1 MFVRVQHGQ
10 LQLPLLLLLLLL
22 LLPML
27 LLLPLLRLL
36 CLLCLLRLLLP
47 LLPLPLPLPLLLL
60 LPMLRLQLLRLLLPL
75 FMERSLPF
83 MLYCCCCCCCCG
95 GGSGVGGVGPVLPQ
109 HTAHLLLQ
117 QGMLDHLPVA
127 LELRM
132 SRHCQGYGQM
142 VQSHALLLWRH
153 QPVPS
158 LMLL

>member
-36 CLLCLLRLLLP
+36 CLLRLLLP
-47 LLPLPLPLPLLLL
+47 LLPLPLPPPLLLL

-75 FMERSLPF
+75 FM
-83 MLYCCCCCCCCG
+83 LYCCCCCCCG
-95 GGSGVGGVGPVLPQ
+95 GGGGGVGGVGPVLPQ
-109 HTAHLLLQ
+109 HTVHLLLQ

-142 VQSHALLLWRH
+142 VQSHALLWRH